1 MKNSRQDRLFVTFAF
16 NFFDRHQNFKKLALE
31 IGTSSFFITGGS
43 GLFGNWILSFLD
55 WALQR
60 KYADPNAIV
69 LSRKKIQ
76 SDSPNIRYISGDI
89 KSFDYENVRSTYTL
103 HMAAPSASETF
114 GGIDELEKFLVLSK
128 GTERLL
134 NYSRQNNDKRTLI
147 LSSGALYGGFDET
160 RTANISEL
168 ERLAPA
174 FMDDLQGLSI
184 GKRSAEFL
192 TKQFC
197 NKNYV
202 DASIARC
209 FSFIGPGLPTNLHYA
224 AGNFVARAIAGESI
238 VIRGNGLPVRSYMH
252 LGDMVFWIMTI
263 LIRGQKG
270 EDYNV
275 GSRQGI
281 SIMDLAYEIKR
292 VLNTKSQIILRGE
305 PNESV
310 GHPPN
315 YIYVT
320 DTQKEERELGL
331 SCQAELST
339 SINDYANYLRAL

>member
-1 MKNSRQDRLFVTFAF
+1 MKNFRQDRLFASFTF
-16 NFFDRHQNFKKLALE
+16 NFFDRHQNFKKLAAE

-43 GLFGNWILSFLD
+43 GLFGHWILSFLD

-69 LSRKKIQ
+69 LSRKNIQ
-76 SDSPNIRYISGDI
+76 SESSNIRFILGDI
-89 KSFDYENVRSTYTL
+89 KSFDFENVRSTYTL

-114 GGIDELEKFLVLSK
+114 GGIDEIEKFLVLSK

-134 NYSRQNNDKRTLI
+134 NYSWQNNDKRTLM
-147 LSSGALYGGFDET
+147 LSSGALYGGFSKS
-160 RTANISEL
+160 RTENISEL

-192 TKQFC
+192 TKEFC
-197 NKNYV
+197 KKNYV

-209 FSFIGPGLPTNLHYA
+209 FSFIGPGLPTDLHYA
-224 AGNFVARAIAGESI
+224 VGNFVAQAVAGEDI
-238 VIRGNGLPVRSYMH
+238 VIKGNGLPVRSYMH
-252 LGDMVFWIMTI
+252 LGDMIFWIMTI
-263 LIRGQKG
+263 LIRGQNG

-275 GSRQGI
+275 GSRQGV
-281 SIMDLAYEIKR
+281 SILDLALEIKR
-292 VLNTKSQIILRGE
+292 VVNAKSQIIVLGE

-310 GHPPN
+310 GHPQN
-315 YIYVT
+315 YFYVP
-320 DTQKEERELGL
+320 DTRKAERELGL
-331 SCQAELST
+331 SCQVELAT
-339 SINDYANYLRAL
+339 SINDYAKYLRAI